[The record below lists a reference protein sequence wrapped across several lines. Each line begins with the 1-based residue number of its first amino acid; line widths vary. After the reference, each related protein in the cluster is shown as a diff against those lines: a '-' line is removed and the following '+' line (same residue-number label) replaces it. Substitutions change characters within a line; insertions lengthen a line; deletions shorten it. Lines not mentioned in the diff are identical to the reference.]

1 MRAGHQ
7 KCKGTNTMATVTNS
21 ISQRKSGSECV
32 PHVCLKVSGR
42 IPLYWPKRYKLHDL
56 DNQDNNSI
64 LCCNLFW
71 TMIHTYNTS
80 T

>member
-7 KCKGTNTMATVTNS
+7 KCKETNTMATVTNS

-56 DNQDNNSI
+56 DISGQQLNIMLQLI
-64 LCCNLFW
+64 LDHDSY
-71 TMIHTYNTS
+71 I
-80 T
+80 